1 MLICPQ
7 CEFENPNTNKFC
19 QSCGTTLEPNCDLKQ
34 NSNSTFKIATNLNA
48 KVNPQ
53 TNLWAIITK
62 LQPLK
67 LENNSTIQ
75 LIAANNNSALQISDL
90 TSSASNLQI
99 NTVVGDNEP
108 SFPSSTV
115 KSEQLYL
122 DTQNRYRIN
131 TNYIEDLN
139 NFIQS
144 SSTLPVIEVAVID
157 EQVEQKTTLATLQD
171 QQPELFAEL
180 ADNVN
185 NSYHSVA
192 QYWNL
197 IGVPTQALPY
207 LVLQKFTPTIPQIY
221 DTWQYN
227 EQAVI
232 ILPNR
237 NDWLLLT
244 ELWTNPELPFQQILW
259 FFNELA
265 KLWIP
270 LSEVG
275 CSQSLLIKGNLR
287 LDEDQSVCLQQ
298 LYLDQPDAKPTLQN
312 LVQTWQIWLQESGR
326 QLNQSL
332 EELIKQVIEG
342 TIETVEQL
350 SACLQQL
357 SLKNFE
363 VQTSEVQQNQELES
377 SIITFEENE
386 LEDLND
392 GQLFNE
398 DEEELIPHND
408 TEDQPTLML
417 PMQLAEVVDASCTD
431 IGTQRDHNEDF
442 FGIKTEIKK
451 TENAVEKTLAVSG
464 LYIVCDGMGGHEA
477 GEVAS
482 TMAVNA
488 LEEYFQAHWFNDYL
502 PDAKT
507 IEAGILLANQ
517 TLYQTN
523 INYSRSGNSR
533 MGTTMVMALLQD
545 TNLAIA
551 HVGDSRIYRITRQG
565 GLEQL
570 TQDHEVGQREINR
583 GVEPEIAYGRPDAY
597 QLTQALGP
605 RENRH
610 IKPEIK
616 YLEIQEDC
624 LILLCSDGLSDNNLL
639 ENHWETYLTPLIN
652 SKSNLEQ
659 GLFQLIDFAN
669 QYNGHDNITGVLVRI
684 KLKPNF

>member
-19 QSCGTTLEPNCDLKQ
+19 QSCGTPLQPNCDLEQ
-34 NSNSTFKIATNLNA
+34 NSNSSFKIATNLNA
-48 KVNPQ
+48 TVSSQ
-53 TNLWAIITK
+53 TNLWAIVTK
-62 LQPLK
+62 LQPVK
-67 LENNSTIQ
+67 LENNGNKQ
-75 LIAANNNSALQISDL
+75 LISANNNSPLQISDL

-99 NTVVGDNEP
+99 NTAVEDGEP
-108 SFPSSTV
+108 SSSSSTV
-115 KSEQLYL
+115 KTEQLYL
-122 DTQNRYRIN
+122 DTQNRYCIN
-131 TNYIEDLN
+131 TDYLENFN
-139 NFIQS
+139 NFIQA
-144 SSTLPVIEVAVID
+144 SSTLSVIEVAVID
-157 EQVEQKTTLATLQD
+157 EKVEQKTALATLQD

-180 ADNVN
+180 ADNIN
-185 NSYHSVA
+185 NSYRSVA

-207 LVLQKFTPTIPQIY
+207 LVLQKFTPSIPQIY
-221 DTWQYN
+221 DAWQYN

-237 NDWLLLT
+237 NDCLLLT

-259 FFNELA
+259 FLNELA

-275 CSQSLLIKGNLR
+275 CSQSLLIKENLL
-287 LDEDQSVCLQQ
+287 LDEDQSLCLHQ
-298 LYLDQPDAKPTLQN
+298 LYLDQSDAKPTLQN

-326 QLNQSL
+326 QQNQSL

-342 TIETVEQL
+342 AINTVEQL
-350 SACLQQL
+350 SAYLQQL
-357 SLKNFE
+357 ALENFE

-377 SIITFEENE
+377 STITFEEDDIEE
-386 LEDLND
+386 LNN

-408 TEDQPTLML
+408 AEDQPTLML
-417 PMQLAEVVDASCTD
+417 PMQLAEIFDASCTD

-451 TENAVEKTLAVSG
+451 IENAVEKTLSVSG
-464 LYIVCDGMGGHEA
+464 LYIVCDGMGGHAA

-482 TMAVNA
+482 TMAVHT
-488 LEEYFQAHWFNDYL
+488 LEEYFQANWFSDYL

-523 INYSRSGNSR
+523 IDYSRSGNNR

-551 HVGDSRIYRITRQG
+551 HVGDSRIYRITKQR

-639 ENHWETYLTPLIN
+639 ENHWETYLTPLIS
-652 SKSNLEQ
+652 SKSNLEE

>member
-7 CEFENPNTNKFC
+7 CEFENPDTNKFC
-19 QSCGTTLEPNCDLKQ
+19 QSCGTPLQSNCELES
-34 NSNSTFKIATNLNA
+34 NSNSTFKIPTNLNDTVA
-48 KVNPQ
+48 SQ
-53 TNLWAIITK
+53 THLWAIITK

-67 LENNSTIQ
+67 LENNSNKQ
-75 LIAANNNSALQISDL
+75 LIAANNNSTLQISDL
-90 TSSASNLQI
+90 TSSASNLESTETTE
-99 NTVVGDNEP
+99 NTP
-108 SFPSSTV
+108 LQSRTSSDLV
-115 KSEQLYL
+115 KTEQLYL
-122 DTQNRYRIN
+122 DPQNRYRIN

-139 NFIQS
+139 NFNQS
-144 SSTLPVIEVAVID
+144 NSTLSVIEVAVID
-157 EQVEQKTTLATLQD
+157 EQIEQKTALATLQE
-171 QQPELFAEL
+171 QQSELFAEL

-185 NSYHSVA
+185 NSYRSVA

-207 LVLQKFTPTIPQIY
+207 LVLQKFTPAIPQIY
-221 DTWQYN
+221 DAWQYN
-227 EQAVI
+227 EEAIV

-237 NDWLLLT
+237 SNWLLLT
-244 ELWTNPELPFQQILW
+244 ELWNNPELPFQQILW
-259 FFNELA
+259 FLNELA
-265 KLWIP
+265 KLWMP
-270 LSEVG
+270 LTEVG
-275 CSQSLLIKGNLR
+275 CSQSLLMKENLL
-287 LDEDQSVCLQQ
+287 LDEDQSVCLHQ
-298 LYLDQPDAKPTLQN
+298 LYLNPPDTKPTLQN

-326 QLNQSL
+326 QPNQSL
-332 EELIKQVIEG
+332 EELIQQVIEG
-342 TIETVEQL
+342 AINTVEQL
-350 SACLQQL
+350 SVCLQQL
-357 SLKNFE
+357 ALENFDFQAS
-363 VQTSEVQQNQELES
+363 VVDQTRELEPS
-377 SIITFEENE
+377 LIVFEENE
-386 LEDLND
+386 LE
-392 GQLFNE
+392 LFNE
-398 DEEELIPHND
+398 YEEDEELISHND
-408 TEDQPTLML
+408 AEDQPTLML
-417 PMQLAEVVDASCTD
+417 PMQLAEVIDASCTD
-431 IGTQRDHNEDF
+431 LGTQRDHNEDF
-442 FGIKTEIKK
+442 FGVKTEIKK
-451 TENAVEKTLAVSG
+451 KENAVEKTISVSG

-482 TMAVNA
+482 TMAVHA
-488 LEEYFQAHWFNDYL
+488 LEEYFQTHWFTDHL
-502 PDAKT
+502 PGAKT

-523 INYSRSGNSR
+523 LDHSRSGNSR

-551 HVGDSRIYRITRQG
+551 HVGDSRIYRITRQR

-639 ENHWETYLTPLIN
+639 ENHWETYLTPLIS
-652 SKSNLEQ
+652 SKSNLEE

-684 KLKPNF
+684 KLKPHF